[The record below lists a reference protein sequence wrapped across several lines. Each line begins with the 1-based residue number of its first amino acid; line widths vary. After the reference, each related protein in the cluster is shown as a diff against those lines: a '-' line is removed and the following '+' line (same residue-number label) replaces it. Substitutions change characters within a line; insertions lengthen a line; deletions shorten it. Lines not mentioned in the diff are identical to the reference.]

1 MGPLWVA
8 KKPPD
13 LHPLFPERGKP
24 VESLGARGRSPGPTP
39 CTVTPSS
46 VQRQREGELC
56 TRRRRSWGLWSWIV
70 RGRVVVGGVQVF
82 AGDDHIRALPLLEA
96 GGQLLAQGLL

>member
-24 VESLGARGRSPGPTP
+24 VESLGARGRSPRPTP

-46 VQRQREGELC
+46 VQRERESG
-56 TRRRRSWGLWSWIV
+56 
-70 RGRVVVGGVQVF
+70 
-82 AGDDHIRALPLLEA
+82 RALYQKEEELGPLVLDRTGE
-96 GGQLLAQGLL
+96 GGCRGGSGLCWG